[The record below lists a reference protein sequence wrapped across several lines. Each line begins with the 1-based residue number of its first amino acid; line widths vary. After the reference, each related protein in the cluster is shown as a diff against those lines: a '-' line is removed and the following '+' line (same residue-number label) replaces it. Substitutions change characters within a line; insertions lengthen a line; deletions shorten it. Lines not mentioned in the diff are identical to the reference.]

1 MFVDIP
7 KQNAHL
13 WPGFDERIILL
24 FDHEMFKSNQ
34 RSSYSSNY
42 KYQISS
48 VTDCSLKRVGTL
60 PFPMY
65 LGSCFANSE
74 QIVFC
79 FDYYDNQQCYRSTQ
93 PLDGFTAIAK
103 SRHSHAF
110 IRMASSTSKLI
121 LVRLIYIVYL
131 ECTAL
136 LLVVTIHET
145 QIPKPSY

>member
-1 MFVDIP
+1 MKCSFMARFLR
-7 KQNAHL
+7 KNY
-13 WPGFDERIILL
+13 FLL
-24 FDHEMFKSNQ
+24 FDHEMLKPNQ
-34 RSSYSSNY
+34 RSYSSTY

-60 PFPMY
+60 PFSMY
-65 LGSCFANSE
+65 AGSCFANNE
-74 QIVFC
+74 HIVLC

-103 SRHSHAF
+103 SRHSHAN

-136 LLVVTIHET
+136 LLVVTSR
-145 QIPKPSY
+145 IPRPSY

>member
-7 KQNAHL
+7 KRNAHL

-24 FDHEMFKSNQ
+24 LFDHKMSKSNR
-34 RSSYSSNY
+34 RSTWSTTYQ
-42 KYQISS
+42 YQISS

-60 PFPMY
+60 PFSMY
-65 LGSCFANSE
+65 AGSCFTNNE
-74 QIVFC
+74 RIVLC
-79 FDYYDNQQCYRSTQ
+79 FGNDDNQQCYRSTQ

-103 SRHSHAF
+103 SRHSHRY

-136 LLVVTIHET
+136 LLVVAVHTI
-145 QIPKPSY
+145 QRPNC